1 MFYSC
6 VLGDTEAT
14 RPHASAIC
22 AWNPGVGG
30 GQSLTDFAGSDV
42 TDHDEH
48 LLFTQR
54 FSDRGARG
62 EV

>member
-1 MFYSC
+1 MHRYLC
-6 VLGDTEAT
+6 VN
-14 RPHASAIC
+14 S
-22 AWNPGVGG
+22 GVGG

>member
-1 MFYSC
+1 MC
-6 VLGDTEAT
+6 LWET
-14 RPHASAIC
+14 RRQHDHMHRYLCMNS
-22 AWNPGVGG
+22 GVGSE
-30 GQSLTDFAGSDV
+30 QSLTDFAGSDV

-54 FSDRGARG
+54 FLDRGARG